1 MHMKITNFSTLV
13 VTENADNLV
22 DVFKEFGFSQ
32 THKKDGI
39 DDGRV
44 TSNILEDEDG
54 HMISIASA
62 PVPNDITALR
72 MNVDNFDEAYD
83 ILKNKGF
90 NQASEPED
98 TGTSKTV
105 LMVSKKGFSINL
117 VHHYNK

>member
-13 VTENADNLV
+13 VTENVDNLV

-39 DDGRV
+39 DDVRV